1 MNTKIIASTSK
12 VLIVFSI
19 STLISI
25 ANAQPTGEKINSNDH
40 NSYKISEIVSLPNFP
55 PPRNFDFPKSFAQIP
70 PLDKSRLL
78 SVPNPN
84 FDKSELLGDWRAEKT
99 FTAKHVSGLTRIEG
113 IVFTLSSDSSLTKE
127 WTNEGV
133 MHESSTPDGVRRFP
147 SSFDYKTLSNLVLLR
162 ITFSANDLKVGTVI
176 PFEILGIDK
185 NQAGTRIL
193 RLKNDNSI
201 IELTEVSNKSN
212 KNFVGDSKTES
223 GLDSNNSNVAPTRTS
238 TVNIAATNT
247 IEQRSDNVDKN
258 NQPSLEDRI
267 KQRRMELESSLKWD
281 GKARTKEELLKQS
294 RVTDQNSS
302 KSCGTNIPRLSA
314 NNLAI
319 QEITTD
325 DLKSKILNSHQS
337 YLQKSI
343 DQPRAVFQFNEL
355 KKEVESARTFYN
367 TNISKHCAIGA
378 RMIDGL
384 NKAANETALLINLMN
399 NFVGDLNKR

>member
-1 MNTKIIASTSK
+1 
-12 VLIVFSI
+12 
-19 STLISI
+19 
-25 ANAQPTGEKINSNDH
+25 
-40 NSYKISEIVSLPNFP
+40 
-55 PPRNFDFPKSFAQIP
+55 
-70 PLDKSRLL
+70 
-78 SVPNPN
+78 
-84 FDKSELLGDWRAEKT
+84 
-99 FTAKHVSGLTRIEG
+99 
-113 IVFTLSSDSSLTKE
+113 
-127 WTNEGV
+127 
-133 MHESSTPDGVRRFP
+133 
-147 SSFDYKTLSNLVLLR
+147 VLLR

-201 IELTEVSNKSN
+201 IELAEVSSKSSRN
-212 KNFVGDSKTES
+212 LVGDSKTES
-223 GLDSNNSNVAPTRTS
+223 DLERNNSNVAPSRTS
-238 TVNIAATNT
+238 TVNITVKNT
-247 IEQRSDNVDKN
+247 IEQPSDSVDKN

-267 KQRRMELESSLKWD
+267 KQRRIELESSLKWD

-302 KSCGTNIPRLSA
+302 KSCGNNIPRLSA
-314 NNLAI
+314 DNLAI

-325 DLKSKILNSHQS
+325 DLKAKILNSHQS
-337 YLQKSI
+337 YLQKNI
-343 DQPRAVFQFNEL
+343 DQPRAALQFNEL

-384 NKAANETALLINLMN
+384 NKAANETALLINLIN